1 MKKKHILI
9 GIAAIIILIIAL
21 WITGV
26 IPKMIGKQ
34 AAIRYVKENYSEID
48 LTYQNIEFS
57 TAYDDYIVSFSDEAG
72 ATYNFRL
79 SSKYFPTSV
88 AYDSVK
94 QSKDDSTHGI
104 NFPAYEE
111 DNTENKP
118 YLEEVNH
125 TPQFQVHADF
135 PDGWTVREPIA
146 DDELTVPGEFYT
158 PLILCEQ
165 DQPIGYIGFNLFEPY
180 DGEIPQEQYYQTV
193 YSALRLPSTFHW
205 DPYTAIKSTDTAET
219 GIADIW
225 YLDENE
231 IDNHPGAMPDVPQ
244 FETIGILSYDKE
256 LEVYIG
262 IAFLPGAVDRA
273 QAEAIA
279 QSIELS
285 PLK

>member
-1 MKKKHILI
+1 MKKKYTMI
-9 GIAAIIILIIAL
+9 GIAAIILLIIAL
-21 WITGV
+21 WLTGV

-34 AAIRYVKENYSEID
+34 TAISYVKENYSEID
-48 LTYQNIEFS
+48 LTYQGIEFS
-57 TAYDDYIVSFSDEAG
+57 TVYDDYIASFSDKAG
-72 ATYNFRL
+72 TTYNFRL
-79 SSKYFPTSV
+79 SSKYFPAAV

-94 QSKDDSTHGI
+94 QSNVDSLHGI
-104 NFPAYEE
+104 TFPAYEE
-111 DNTENKP
+111 DNAENKP
-118 YLEEVNH
+118 YLEKVNH

-158 PLILCEQ
+158 PLILCKQ

-205 DPYTAIKSTDTAET
+205 DPYTAIKSTDTSET

-225 YLDENE
+225 YLDGNE

-262 IAFLPGAVDRA
+262 IAFLPGVVDRA
-273 QAEAIA
+273 QAEAVA

>member
-1 MKKKHILI
+1 MKIKRIVLLIII
-9 GIAAIIILIIAL
+9 GILALCLLDTAQAIIFNNSPIIKVREDYNGGTLYCLDKGLLADSYL
-21 WITGV
+21 YTN
-26 IPKMIGKQ
+26 GKRVTVFKWEQ
-34 AAIRYVKENYSEID
+34 PPTNEI
-48 LTYQNIEFS
+48 I
-57 TAYDDYIVSFSDEAG
+57 
-72 ATYNFRL
+72 
-79 SSKYFPTSV
+79 
-88 AYDSVK
+88 
-94 QSKDDSTHGI
+94 
-104 NFPAYEE
+104 FPAYEE
-111 DNTENKP
+111 DNAENKP
-118 YLEEVNH
+118 YLEKVNH
-125 TPQFQVHADF
+125 TPKFQVHAEF
-135 PDGWTVREPIA
+135 PDGWTMREPVA
-146 DDELTVPGEFYT
+146 DDEFTVPGEFYT

-244 FETIGILSYDKE
+244 FETVGILSYDKE

-279 QSIELS
+279 QSIELL